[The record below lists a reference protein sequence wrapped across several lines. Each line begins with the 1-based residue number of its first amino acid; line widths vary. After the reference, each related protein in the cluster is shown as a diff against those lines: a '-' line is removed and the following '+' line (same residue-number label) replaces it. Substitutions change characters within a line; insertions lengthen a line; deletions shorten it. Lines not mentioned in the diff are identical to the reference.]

1 MSAAPAPATV
11 PALYSPE
18 GRAAYSAWCE
28 AFTAWDQAQY
38 RLWRARTYGATAEE
52 RYAAWMAEKDAS
64 AALAPHRALVDA
76 MMDAELGAA

>member
-1 MSAAPAPATV
+1 MGSNSAPAAV

-18 GRAAYSAWCE
+18 GRAAYSAWSV
-28 AFTAWDQAQY
+28 AFAVWEEAQY

-52 RYAAWMAEKDAS
+52 RYAAWMAEKAAS
-64 AALAPHRALVDA
+64 SALAPHRALVDA